1 MGKTVFRIPIDY
13 ITVQYQR
20 EREMMPCKVGENTS
34 KQVSDKNLASKI
46 QKKTVLH
53 F

>member
-1 MGKTVFRIPIDY
+1 MGKIVFRMSTDC
-13 ITVQYQR
+13 ITVQYKR
-20 EREMMPCKVGENTS
+20 EREMMTCKVGENTS
-34 KQVSDKNLASKI
+34 KQLSDKNLASKI